1 MFVRSIA
8 IIGAAAA
15 FVAVNSA
22 DADAF
27 FRGHRGGKIVTCYKK
42 VMTPAV
48 YKTVMKRVMVRPAS
62 CSQYRTPATYGTV
75 AQQVMIQPSRQVV
88 HHTPAV
94 YGRVQVTKQVR
105 PARTRWKRR
114 SCHGG
119 GYRCAVTTPAKYRT
133 RSKRVMMQPSQNWVE
148 TRPAVMGVQHRQVML
163 NAGTVKQTCTPAV
176 YETVAQRVMVSPGT
190 VQWVPAQHT
199 GHAVTY
205 HQMPHSRPVH
215 HQPVHHSP
223 GHHGHHPVPLK

>member
-1 MFVRSIA
+1 MFVRSLA
-8 IIGAAAA
+8 YIGAAAA

-27 FRGHRGGKIVTCYKK
+27 FRGHRGGKTVTCYKR

-48 YKTVMKRVMVRPAS
+48 YKTVMKQVMVRPAS
-62 CSQYRTPATYGTV
+62 CSQHRTPATYGTV
-75 AQQVMIQPSRQVV
+75 AQQVMVQPARQVV
-88 HHTPAV
+88 HTKPAV

-105 PARTRWKRR
+105 PARTRWMRR

-148 TRPAVMGVQHRQVML
+148 TRPAVMGVQHRQVMISP
-163 NAGTVKQTCTPAV
+163 GTVKQTCQPAV
-176 YETVAQRVMVSPGT
+176 YQTVAQRVLVSPGT
-190 VQWVPAQHT
+190 EQWVPAQHT
-199 GHAVTY
+199 GHSVTY
-205 HQMPHSRPVH
+205 HQTPHRAPVYRQPVH
-215 HQPVHHSP
+215 HQPMHHMQ
-223 GHHGHHPVPLK
+223 HHAPLK